1 MFSFN
6 DLYEELSKLNESSF
20 STAEKLYTD
29 ELLGFLT
36 EEDIDGLVSYFK
48 DVISQDIDLDYYTDS
63 QELLDDCINDF
74 QDTGS
79 ISDFAEDEIY
89 PKGYITQQTIENL
102 RTAIDFY
109 NNKGY
114 RTDLVT
120 ERLIKA
126 FVEKALSELK

>member
-6 DLYEELSKLNESSF
+6 DFYEELSKLNESSF
-20 STAEKLYTD
+20 STAEKLYID

-63 QELLDDCINDF
+63 QELLDDCINEFRDS
-74 QDTGS
+74 GS

-126 FVEKALSELK
+126 FIGKALSELK